1 MSFSLAFLILSPQRL
16 CSSKDFEV
24 LKVHT
29 HKFMLLSFATIC
41 YHRSK
46 KSVSSK
52 MHHSSSTVAARCRLR
67 KVIFLSF
74 PHSFSLV
81 FDKSPHSRL
90 DLPFGKHPFCY
101 YPVYF
106 PLEIEVMCK
115 QFVVEHVVE
124 GETVSRRLCKDYL
137 HQV

>member
-29 HKFMLLSFATIC
+29 HKFMLLSFATIS

-52 MHHSSSTVAARCRLR
+52 MHHSSCKMSSTKGNISKLSSLLLTSLR
-67 KVIFLSF
+67 QSSSLKVRFTFWKASLLLL
-74 PHSFSLV
+74 PGLFSAGNRSYV
-81 FDKSPHSRL
+81 
-90 DLPFGKHPFCY
+90 
-101 YPVYF
+101 
-106 PLEIEVMCK
+106 
-115 QFVVEHVVE
+115 Q
-124 GETVSRRLCKDYL
+124 TVCS
-137 HQV
+137 